1 MTSIAGASDGGSTS
15 PFAFAR
21 APGRRLD
28 ARCRALALRGDVQVR
43 ATARGATA
51 PELRTLAEATERLA
65 LAGALRVALRDG
77 DDAPRG
83 DPPRDDAPRGDPPRD
98 DAPRGDVVL
107 RAAVP
112 LERLA
117 LARLRVG
124 RLARELLVL
133 VGRDLRPLVERLRVD
148 LRRVLRWVGI
158 FERSPCW

>member
-28 ARCRALALRGDVQVR
+28 ARCRALALRGDVRVR

-51 PELRTLAEATERLA
+51 PELRTLAEATERQA

-77 DDAPRG
+77 
-83 DPPRDDAPRGDPPRD
+83 
-98 DAPRGDVVL
+98 
-107 RAAVP
+107 VP

>member
-83 DPPRDDAPRGDPPRD
+83 DPPRDDAPRGD
-98 DAPRGDVVL
+98 VVL